1 MINVSNNIHEIA
13 VTKLNHTCRIAT
25 CFFIANEF
33 FHIDHTI
40 IVIVD
45 PKYPQ
50 NIIGNANVGDSIHDH
65 TVANTIINVILPDWT
80 KIVNISPKR
89 KNNHGLIHENIERS
103 TSVRKFNPFFIKEN
117 ARKIRPK
124 LSKNFPIDS
133 TLLQREKKFI
143 NTAQIS
149 IKGNA
154 IIDTSKLSQ
163 TIHKIEVGIIVH
175 IFTQRITANA
185 EVKDNIPVQTKANTK
200 IDITLELCKIVV
212 IKIQLQKDFETD
224 EVNFFIKFL
233 NHQLEK
239 PETAC
244 SI

>member
-1 MINVSNNIHEIA
+1 MINGSNNIHEIA

-65 TVANTIINVILPDWT
+65 TVANTII
-80 KIVNISPKR
+80 KR

-124 LSKNFPIDS
+124 LIKNFPIDS

-212 IKIQLQKDFETD
+212 IKIQLQKDFKTYFKCP
-224 EVNFFIKFL
+224 VM
-233 NHQLEK
+233 
-239 PETAC
+239 
-244 SI
+244 